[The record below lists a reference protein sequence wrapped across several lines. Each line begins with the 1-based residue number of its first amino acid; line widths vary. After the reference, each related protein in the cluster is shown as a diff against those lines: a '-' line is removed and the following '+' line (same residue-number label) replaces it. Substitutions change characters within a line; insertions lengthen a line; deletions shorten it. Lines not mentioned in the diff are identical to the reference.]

1 MLAKVHVVSEIE
13 YAKWE
18 SGESADVENAYA
30 DMAQDKI
37 GEQLYTSKGCVACHS
52 IDGANGVGPTW
63 KALFG
68 KEREFT
74 DGSLEVADENYIKVS
89 ILYPVKPPQGKVVKG
104 YAQLCHHI
112 RVF

>member
-1 MLAKVHVVSEIE
+1 M
-13 YAKWE
+13 
-18 SGESADVENAYA
+18 
-30 DMAQDKI
+30 
-37 GEQLYTSKGCVACHS
+37 ACHS

-104 YAQLCHHI
+104 YAPVMPSYQGLLSDSEI
-112 RVF
+112 TAIIEYIKTLK